1 MFGSPSENRAQIQ
14 RNQDLSVEGLGEL
27 DVNCS
32 ICLQPMED
40 RTVIPKC
47 SHDFCFDCLITWTG
61 TCRLQTDLGFSA
73 DLHNVKSAQSCRCPL
88 CTQAIGNYVIHDIQT
103 RFDYRKH
110 YLTPLRSASSQPL
123 LPPRTAA
130 AIEAR
135 NAARRRRR
143 QGEHERQRRQDL
155 NEHDKLELS
164 IAIRRWIYQHELYA
178 KVCTSTTHCF

>member
-1 MFGSPSENRAQIQ
+1 MLTANGGSDCHSKVFARLLFW
-14 RNQDLSVEGLGEL
+14 LSDNL
-27 DVNCS
+27 DRYLSFANGS
-32 ICLQPMED
+32 WI
-40 RTVIPKC
+40 
-47 SHDFCFDCLITWTG
+47 
-61 TCRLQTDLGFSA
+61 FSWFTQC
-73 DLHNVKSAQSCRCPL
+73 KSAQSCRCPL

-178 KVCTSTTHCF
+178 KVCTSTTYCF